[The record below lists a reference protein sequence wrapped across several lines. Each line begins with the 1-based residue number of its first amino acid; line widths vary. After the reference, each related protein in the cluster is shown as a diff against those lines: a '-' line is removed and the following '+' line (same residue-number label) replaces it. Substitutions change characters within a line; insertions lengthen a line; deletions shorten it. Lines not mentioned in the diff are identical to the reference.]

1 MFAASESA
9 GGKARG
15 RGGLGM
21 APKGWR
27 PIHEA
32 VIIALLGFLIGIIAA
47 ATLYYFMLWD
57 SSHDGPPLPATLVH
71 LQSPASWPYFIAKL
85 PMVTL
90 SAHWMGES
98 FP

>member
-47 ATLYYFMLWD
+47 ATLYYFML
-57 SSHDGPPLPATLVH
+57 
-71 LQSPASWPYFIAKL
+71 
-85 PMVTL
+85 
-90 SAHWMGES
+90 
-98 FP
+98 

>member
-1 MFAASESA
+1 MFAASEGQKSESA

-47 ATLYYFMLWD
+47 ATLYYFML
-57 SSHDGPPLPATLVH
+57 
-71 LQSPASWPYFIAKL
+71 
-85 PMVTL
+85 
-90 SAHWMGES
+90 
-98 FP
+98 